1 MRHNETR
8 PVVRLCERE
17 KVPFSIMEYSG
28 SGENDVGI
36 RQFKNH
42 LPTDISKVEKLIKNF
57 WKQKSSKLNK
67 CDYFFTYKKS
77 RKSDQR

>member
-1 MRHNETR
+1 
-8 PVVRLCERE
+8 
-17 KVPFSIMEYSG
+17 MEYSG

-57 WKQKSSKLNK
+57 
-67 CDYFFTYKKS
+67 
-77 RKSDQR
+77 